1 MKMKKTKEESTSSET
16 RKKKPS
22 VKGGRLTGMFESME
36 KRASPV
42 SAHKVATR
50 YFDDFRKERKIA
62 PEAKEIEDTTAVD
75 AGETSAVITAVDSA
89 VVEGKKK
96 KVAPKAKTGR
106 KTEAAPD
113 PLLSDS
119 ENKVYG
125 AMYGECVRRNT
136 DTRRFGLKELKEL
149 TGLSDKTIR
158 ISIHSLEKKKN
169 ISVVESS
176 LGIYGRKFK
185 VLSREEVLEERKRE
199 GIVIDSTT
207 KKVQAPVPR

>member
-22 VKGGRLTGMFESME
+22 AKGGRLTGMFESME

-75 AGETSAVITAVDSA
+75 SAVIES
-89 VVEGKKK
+89 KKK
-96 KVAPKAKTGR
+96 KEASKAKTGK

-136 DTRRFGLKELKEL
+136 DTRRFGLKELKEV

-185 VLSREEVLEERKRE
+185 VFSREEVLEERKRE